1 MNGKRFIALLI
12 AALLCLSPLSA
23 FAEEYKIEDG
33 SITVSANENGQTVT
47 QVNRVTG
54 YAETSPTVIKGN
66 STSNTV
72 TIEAAA
78 GYEAKVTFSGLTIDV
93 HDSSN
98 AAAAAAS
105 GQGDVTIELDGDN
118 TLISGSSCAG
128 LQKGNGGTLT
138 IQDEDGGGSLT
149 AQGGDHGAGIGGG
162 DGESVSDIT
171 ITGAA
176 VTATAGSNAA
186 GIGGGKGGSG
196 TNIEITD
203 STVTASANSFGN
215 GIGSGFLGGGSITVE
230 IVNSDVTAVCTGRR
244 GAGIGT
250 GLSDSSLDV
259 TVSGNASLSVAGT
272 APYTTDGNNFPEG
285 PGIGHAGPN
294 GGGISTEVQPHTD
307 HLCKSGSIAYY
318 PAGTGV
324 SDIQNGIL
332 QPART
337 VKGQGHDP
345 GDSEKENEIVP
356 GIGTEGSYDL
366 VTYCKDCGGELER
379 QTVTVPALEPES
391 EPEPGTASSP
401 KTEEKEDAFTRFCK
415 NVAKQIREAPE
426 NGTVEVDAT
435 PWPGFQRRV
444 FQALAER
451 PDVTLTVTVSLNGE
465 AAKLTIPQGLDLL
478 SSVGKAKVTGFEDL
492 AKLLG

>member
-23 FAEEYKIEDG
+23 FAEEYKIEYG

-47 QVNRVTG
+47 QNGVTG

-78 GYEAKVTFSGLTIDV
+78 GSEAKVTFSGLTIDV

-215 GIGSGFLGGGSITVE
+215 GIGSGFVGGGSVTVE

-250 GLSDSSLDV
+250 GRSDSSLDV

-272 APYTTDGNNFPEG
+272 APYITAGNNFPEG
-285 PGIGHAGPN
+285 PGIGHAGAN

-307 HLCKSGSIAYY
+307 HLCESGSIAYY

-324 SDIQNGIL
+324 SDIQNGTAT
-332 QPART
+332 PART
-337 VKGQGHDP
+337 VTGQGHDP
-345 GDSEKENEIVP
+345 GVPEKENEVAP

-366 VTYCKDCGGELER
+366 VTYCKDCGVELER
-379 QTVTVPALEPES
+379 QTVTVPALEPE
-391 EPEPGTASSP
+391 PASST
-401 KTEEKEDAFTRFCK
+401 KNEQKEDAFTRFCK

-465 AAKLTIPQGLDLL
+465 AAKLTIPAGLDLL
-478 SSVGKAKVTGFEDL
+478 SSVGNAKVTGFEDL

>member
-1 MNGKRFIALLI
+1 MNGKRFAALLI

-23 FAEEYKIEDG
+23 LAEEYDIGEG

-47 QVNRVTG
+47 QVNKVTDH
-54 YAETSPTVIKGN
+54 AETSPTVIKGN

-72 TIEAAA
+72 TIEAAE
-78 GYEAKVTFSGLTIDV
+78 GSEAQVTFSGLTIDV
-93 HDSSN
+93 HDSGN

-118 TLISGSSCAG
+118 TLISGSSHAG
-128 LQKGNGGTLT
+128 LQKSNGGTLT
-138 IQDEDGGGSLT
+138 IQDENGGGSLT
-149 AQGGDHGAGIGGG
+149 AQGGDRGAGIGGG

-171 ITGAA
+171 ITGAT

-196 TNIEITD
+196 TKIEITD
-203 STVTASANSFGN
+203 STVTASANNFGN
-215 GIGSGFLGGGSITVE
+215 GIGSGFLGGGSVTVE

-272 APYTTDGNNFPEG
+272 APYEDSHNHFPEG
-285 PGIGHAGPN
+285 PGIGYAGPN
-294 GGGISTEVQPHTD
+294 FGYSITVDPKTED
-307 HLCKSGSIAYY
+307 LCETGSITYY

-324 SDIQNGIL
+324 SDIQNGTAT
-332 QPART
+332 PVST
-337 VKGQGHDP
+337 VTGEGHDP
-345 GDSEKENEIVP
+345 GDPEKENEIAP

-366 VTYCKDCGGELER
+366 VTCCKDCGVELER

-391 EPEPGTASSP
+391 ETASSP
-401 KTEEKEDAFTRFCK
+401 KTEQKEDAFIRFCK

-444 FQALAER
+444 FEALAER
-451 PDVTLTVTVSLNGE
+451 PDVTLTVAVILNGE
-465 AAKLTIPQGLDLL
+465 AAKLTIPAGLDLL